1 MAIRSSCINY
11 LYKTNYILG
20 TILGI
25 EYIKLLAFLEL
36 TLQQMVLSPANSAVT
51 IITAL
56 QNFQDV
62 FEDFISSA
70 QEVNRLLSAVPS
82 DLILVLQNNGCSAI
96 ITPLL

>member
-25 EYIKLLAFLEL
+25 EYIKLPAFLEL

-82 DLILVLQNNGCSAI
+82 DLILVLQNNGC
-96 ITPLL
+96 